1 MNLQTTSTA
10 FQVVTIAGQTTDRFQ
25 SVRAVTGEY
34 YVVDL
39 ANASVVEAP
48 ADLQLMT
55 QREAH
60 DLRTEWLYS

>member
-1 MNLQTTSTA
+1 MNLQTTNTA
-10 FQVVTIAGQTTDRFQ
+10 FQTVAIDGQTTDRFQ
-25 SVRAVTGEY
+25 SVRARSGEY

-39 ANASVVEAP
+39 ANASVVETP
-48 ADLQLMT
+48 AHLQMMT

>member
-1 MNLQTTSTA
+1 MNLQITNTA
-10 FQVVTIAGQTTDRFQ
+10 FQTVTIDGQTTDRFQ
-25 SVRAVTGEY
+25 SIRARSGEY
-34 YVVDL
+34 YVIDL

-48 ADLQLMT
+48 ADLQMMT